1 MRFLKADYDFKAG
14 VLKKEFLK
22 LCFNKKAS
30 SGMDTKEQW
39 EGIKQELAE
48 KKVTQI
54 MGKEQFKNW
63 I

>member
-1 MRFLKADYDFKAG
+1 MPGKYSMR
-14 VLKKEFLK
+14 KKP
-22 LCFNKKAS
+22 S
-30 SGMDTKEQW
+30 SDMDTKEKW